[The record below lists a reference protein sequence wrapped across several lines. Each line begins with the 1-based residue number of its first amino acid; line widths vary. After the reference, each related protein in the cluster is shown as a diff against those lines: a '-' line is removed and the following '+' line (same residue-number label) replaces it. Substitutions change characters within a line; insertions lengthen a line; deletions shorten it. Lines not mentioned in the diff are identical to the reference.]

1 MQERRLKIHYQWRKR
16 RRSSHFVP
24 NIRLSGE
31 WLRDAGFE
39 IDEQVTV
46 KVEPGKLVVLAANG
60 GTHE

>member
-1 MQERRLKIHYQWRKR
+1 MEDRQLKIHYQWRKR

-31 WLRDAGFE
+31 WLRRAGFE
-39 IDEQVTV
+39 IDEQVIV
-46 KVEPGKLVVLAANG
+46 KVESGRLVILAENR